1 MSAEADPYEVTRAP
15 VADATPSIARRP
27 LPVTISLW
35 LFWILLTMTALGSYS
50 RLINFE
56 IATDPGSISYIA
68 YLVALVLV
76 PAALLMQV
84 RLARNWARI
93 AMLIFYI
100 MDFMFR
106 TLLFAIGGRHTPPDV
121 AWFIV
126 PPIVQAI
133 AFTLLFLPQSNA
145 WHTRRTGES
154 PATQTK
160 ALEDLLQRGGTR
172 PG

>member
-1 MSAEADPYEVTRAP
+1 MSAEANPYEVTRAP
-15 VADATPSIARRP
+15 VADASPSAARRP

-35 LFWILLTMTALGSYS
+35 IFWILLAMTSLGSYL

-56 IATDPGSISYIA
+56 GATGPGSISYFV

-76 PAALLMQV
+76 PGFLLTQV

-106 TLLFAIGGRHTPPDV
+106 TLLFVIGGHHAPSDV

-154 PATQTK
+154 PATPTSH
-160 ALEDLLQRGGTR
+160 
-172 PG
+172 

>member
-1 MSAEADPYEVTRAP
+1 MSAEANPYEVTRAP
-15 VADATPSIARRP
+15 VAEVTPSMARRP

-35 LFWILLTMTALGSYS
+35 IFWVLLAMTALGSYS
-50 RLINFE
+50 RLIDFE
-56 IATDPGSISYIA
+56 GAINPGSISYFV

-76 PAALLMQV
+76 PALLLTQI

-106 TLLFAIGGRHTPPDV
+106 TLLFVIGGQHAPPEV

-126 PPIVQAI
+126 PPIFQAI
-133 AFTLLFLPQSNA
+133 AFTLLFLPQSHA

-160 ALEDLLQRGGTR
+160 TLEDLLQRGETR

>member
-1 MSAEADPYEVTRAP
+1 MSAEANPYEVTRAP
-15 VADATPSIARRP
+15 VADATPSRATRP

-50 RLINFE
+50 RLVNFE
-56 IATDPGSISYIA
+56 GATDPGSISYIA

-76 PAALLMQV
+76 PALLIVQI

-106 TLLFAIGGRHTPPDV
+106 TLLFVMSGLYTPSAV

-126 PPIVQAI
+126 PLIVQAI

-154 PATQTK
+154 PAK
-160 ALEDLLQRGGTR
+160 DS
-172 PG
+172 